1 MDEKKNPNPQAQQ
14 AQQGQQSQAWAPNT
28 LYHVGDRRRDASGG
42 NYKCAVGHTSGSGTM
57 EQDRNAHSDWWIA
70 V

>member
-1 MDEKKNPNPQAQQ
+1 MDEKKNPNPQANQ
-14 AQQGQQSQAWAPNT
+14 AQQPQAWAPNT
-28 LYHVGDRRRDASGG
+28 LYHVGDRRKDAPSGG

-57 EQDRNAHSDWWIA
+57 EQDRSAHSDYWTA